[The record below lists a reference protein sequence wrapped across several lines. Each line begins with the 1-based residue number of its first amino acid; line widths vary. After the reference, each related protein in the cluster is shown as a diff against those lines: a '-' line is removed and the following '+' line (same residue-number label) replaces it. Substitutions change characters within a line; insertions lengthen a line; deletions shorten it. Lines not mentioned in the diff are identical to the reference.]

1 MVSRRELVG
10 VISDTHG
17 YFDSSTPARF
27 QDVSHILH
35 AGDIGSREVYDQL
48 LRIAP
53 VTAVSG
59 NVDIG
64 QSFAGLKSQQLVEL
78 FEVRIWLVHILG
90 NPHRLSPVIEKE
102 IIRLEPKVVVFGHSH
117 QPFIEQLGS
126 VLFFN
131 PGSAGPKRFHLPR
144 SLGFLEITNRRVEG
158 RIVEF

>member
-17 YFDSSTPARF
+17 HFDPSIPVWF
-27 QDVSHILH
+27 EGVSHILH
-35 AGDIGSREVYDQL
+35 AGDIGSREAYDQL
-48 LRIAP
+48 LSIAP

-64 QSFAGLKSQQLVEL
+64 QWFSSFKSQQLVEL

-90 NPHRLSPVIEKE
+90 NPHRLSVTMEKE
-102 IIRLEPKVVVFGHSH
+102 IIRIQPQVVVFGHSH
-117 QPFIEQLGS
+117 QPFIERLGS

-144 SLGFLEITNRRVEG
+144 CLGFLEIESGRVEAK
-158 RIVEF
+158 ITDL

>member
-1 MVSRRELVG
+1 MVSRVEHIG

-17 YFDSSTPARF
+17 YFDPSIPAHF
-27 QDVSHILH
+27 KGVSHILH
-35 AGDIGSREVYDQL
+35 AGDIGSRETYDQL
-48 LRIAP
+48 LSIAP

-64 QSFAGLKSQQLVEL
+64 QWFSIFKSQQLVEL

-90 NPHRLSPVIEKE
+90 NPHRLSTTMEKM
-102 IIRLEPKVVVFGHSH
+102 IAKVRPQVVVFGHSH
-117 QPFIEQLGS
+117 QPFIEWLSS

-144 SLGFLEITNRRVEG
+144 CLGLLDIENGRLQA
-158 RIVEF
+158 RIVDL